1 MTDKSIVTLCVY
13 DQGLIAVFGSL
24 HSTDFP
30 DNPKKNYFILF
41 YTIQEYGQL
50 MATCSAT
57 QGIGY

>member
-1 MTDKSIVTLCVY
+1 VTDKSIVTLCVY

-41 YTIQEYGQL
+41 YTI
-50 MATCSAT
+50 
-57 QGIGY
+57 